1 MKLEI
6 TNIRNTEKSKDI
18 WKLKNSP
25 ETNVKYSIKRKSK
38 NYLDAKMGNI
48 TKFIGYSKSS
58 IQRKDHSNKMPVLR
72 KKKDIK

>member
-25 ETNVKYSIKRKSK
+25 ETNVSNIQSK
-38 NYLDAKMGNI
+38 GKAKIILMQ
-48 TKFIGYSKSS
+48 KWK
-58 IQRKDHSNKMPVLR
+58 HNKIYR
-72 KKKDIK
+72 I